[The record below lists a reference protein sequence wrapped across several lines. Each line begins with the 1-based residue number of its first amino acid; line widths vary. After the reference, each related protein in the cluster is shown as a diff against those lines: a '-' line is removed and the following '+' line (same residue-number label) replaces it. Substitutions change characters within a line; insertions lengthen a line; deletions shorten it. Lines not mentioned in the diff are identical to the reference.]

1 MRKIVVITVAV
12 IVIAAAGAIFYA
24 RDHSAKGATTTTTT
38 APPTTT
44 TTVPTGPL
52 APLTGLLDPTGVSL
66 TRPALTVKIE
76 NTPQALPQWGVNEA
90 DVVYE
95 EIVNGG
101 ITRLAAIFNSH
112 APTKIGP
119 VRSVRPTDTQVVWP
133 IGGIFAF
140 SGGAPYAIDSIETA
154 PVKLID
160 EDAAGAA
167 MFRDPNLEAPHNLFA
182 SGPLLFAFK
191 GTPTP
196 PPGLFS
202 YRASGTAAIGAPVTS
217 FVVPFPSIYPVT
229 WTWDTA
235 TQSWDRTLF
244 GQADITGTGQRE
256 SPKNVIVMYVNYV
269 NGIGTENSYADLQGS
284 GTAMVFSGG
293 REIVGTWSRGA
304 SMADV
309 IQYKT
314 PSGATIKLTPGQ
326 TWVELLN
333 DGAALSITRPVTST
347 TTSTTS

>member
-1 MRKIVVITVAV
+1 MRKYVLMVVAIVI
-12 IVIAAAGAIFYA
+12 IAAAVVAYAHTKRSDGA
-24 RDHSAKGATTTTTT
+24 ATSTTTSTSTTTT
-38 APPTTT
+38 APTYPT
-44 TTVPTGPL
+44 
-52 APLTGLLDPTGVSL
+52 APLTGLPDPTGVSL
-66 TRPALTVKIE
+66 TRPALTVKVE
-76 NTPQALPQWGVNEA
+76 NTPEALPQWGISEA

-112 APTKIGP
+112 APTKVGP

-167 MFRDPNLEAPHNLFA
+167 MFRDPDLEAPHNLFA
-182 SGPLLFAFK
+182 SAPALFAFK

-196 PPGLFS
+196 PPALFS
-202 YRASGTAAIGAPVTS
+202 YRAAGAQPVGAPVTK

-229 WTWDTA
+229 WTWDSA
-235 TQSWDRTLF
+235 TNSWDRTLF
-244 GQADITGTGQRE
+244 GQPDVTGTGQRE
-256 SPKNVIVMYVNYV
+256 SPQTVVVMYVNYV

-293 REIVGTWSRGA
+293 KEIVGTWSRG
-304 SMADV
+304 SSKADI
-309 IQYKT
+309 IQYLT
-314 PSGATIKLTPGQ
+314 SSGAAIRLTPGQ

-333 DGAALSITRPVTST
+333 VGAPLSITR
-347 TTSTTS
+347 